1 MLIKK
6 IMILK
11 KVYKKVFV
19 FFFYI
24 FLIFPILI
32 ILFFFRIFVKINI
45 VELETR
51 AIGHFSL
58 PVEIFLSEIKK
69 KKIGDKTFF
78 IWFPNRKI
86 SNYFLY
92 KKWSELIYIGPRIIF
107 EKIFN
112 LSHKFKFLSKLFLSE
127 YRHWKKYD
135 DWQTV
140 DIHDVLE
147 NSKPNIIFSKNEE
160 LLGNKFLE
168 NINFEKNKYICF
180 FSRTSDYRNE
190 PPSIRNSSIY
200 SQLKGIEHICKKGF
214 SAIRMSKLDK
224 NNPLNSKNSKI
235 FDYAY
240 SGHRSDFLDIFL
252 LFNCRYMVSTMSGID
267 LVPKIN
273 RKKVLLINYVDISSL
288 YQLSYTPIILPK
300 KIVNIITKKI
310 LPYEEVFKKNLMN
323 ALITRDQLQ
332 KLGYD
337 YLDNSEIEIFNAINE
352 MHLHVV
358 DKNSLKN
365 SSLNE
370 KFWSL
375 YEKYYSKKRPKKT
388 FISNNFLE
396 KNSELLN

>member
-1 MLIKK
+1 
-6 IMILK
+6 MILK
-11 KVYKKVFV
+11 KVSKKVYI

-32 ILFFFRIFVKINI
+32 ILFFFRIFIKINI

-69 KKIGDKTFF
+69 KKIDNKIFL

-135 DWQTV
+135 DWQTM
-140 DIHDVLE
+140 DIHNVLE

-160 LLGNKFLE
+160 LLGQKFLE
-168 NINFEKNKYICF
+168 NLNFEKNKYICF

-200 SQLKGIEHICKKGF
+200 SQLKGIENICEKGF

-224 NNPLNSKNSKI
+224 NNPLNTKNSKI

-240 SGHRSDFLDIFL
+240 SNYRTDFLDIFL

-300 KIVNIITKKI
+300 KILNIITKKV

-352 MHLHVV
+352 MHMHVV
-358 DKNSLKN
+358 NKNSLKN

-375 YEKYYSKKRPKKT
+375 YERYYFKKRPKNT
-388 FISNNFLE
+388 FISSNFLE